1 MQNSTNVLKVYK
13 KFNPS
18 IIKNE
23 LLKKYLLR
31 RNKIIID
38 HLKLPKQNFKNKT
51 VLDLAC
57 GTGEISLS
65 FAMMGAKI
73 YCVDASPIAIKKTK
87 ELFKKIWIRK
97 KITKY

>member
-18 IIKNE
+18 IIKKE
-23 LLKKYLLR
+23 LLKKYLSR

-38 HLKLPKQNFKNKT
+38 YLKLPKQNFKNKT

-73 YCVDASPIAIKKTK
+73 YCVDASPIAIKTK
-87 ELFKKIWIRK
+87 ELFKNMD
-97 KITKY
+97 